1 MAWHR
6 WNWQQEDWPH
16 FQWNADALIAQETQF
31 LQQSGIL
38 IGAAHHMNEDDQ
50 ARLVIDLITDEAL
63 KTSEIEGEYL
73 SRDSVQASILRNFG
87 FETDHRRVEP
97 SERGIADLMTDL
109 YKNFDKP
116 LSHAMLYRWH
126 KMISNGRTDLKDIGR
141 YRRASEP
148 MQVVSGYIGN
158 PTVHF
163 EAPPS
168 DAVKPEMDRFV
179 TWFKDTAP
187 EGKQPLP
194 AITRAGIAH
203 LYFVSIHPFE
213 DGNGRIGRALAEKA
227 LSECLGA
234 PTLTALS
241 HTIQDNRKAYYAAL
255 EKNNKSNSVE
265 DWMSYFSKTVL
276 NAQSH
281 SLDVVKFLI
290 EKAKFYDNAKG
301 RINDRQEKAIARI
314 FQEGVG
320 GFKGG
325 LSAKNYITITG
336 AFRATATRDLQDLV
350 EKGLFVKK
358 GKLKSTRYFPNLE
371 RYNPEKE
378 IEARQSGPLFRIP

>member
-6 WNWQQEDWPH
+6 WNWQQEDWPR
-16 FQWNADALIAQETQF
+16 FRWASTAMAAQEARF
-31 LQQSGIL
+31 LQQSGVL
-38 IGAAHHMNEDDQ
+38 IGAAHHLNEDDKT
-50 ARLVIDLITDEAL
+50 RLVIDLITDEAL

-87 FETDHRRVEP
+87 FETDYRQVEP

-109 YKNFDKP
+109 YRNFDKP
-116 LSHAMLYRWH
+116 LSHAMLYQWH
-126 KMISNGRTDLKDIGR
+126 KMITNGRTDLQDIGR

-148 MQVVSGYIGN
+148 MQIVSGPIGN
-158 PTVHF
+158 PAVHF

-168 DAVKPEMDRFV
+168 DTVKSEMDQFIK
-179 TWFKDTAP
+179 WFNDTTP
-187 EGKQPLP
+187 NGKNPLP
-194 AITRAGIAH
+194 AITRSAITH

-234 PTLTALS
+234 PTLIALS
-241 HTIQDNRKAYYAAL
+241 HTILDNRKTYYTAL
-255 EKNNKSNSVE
+255 ENNNKSNTVD
-265 DWMSYFSKTVL
+265 DWMDYFSKTAL
-276 NAQSH
+276 TAQNH
-281 SLDVVKFLI
+281 SLDVIKFLI
-290 EKAKFYDNAKG
+290 EKAKFYDNARS
-301 RINDRQEKAIARI
+301 RINERQEKAIARV
-314 FQEGVG
+314 FQEGVS

-371 RYNPEKE
+371 RYDPEKE
-378 IEARQSGPLFRIP
+378 LETRQSGPSLRLP